1 MKPANATTPS
11 AKKSEKSKNPDSQQQ
26 TPTVHGEEKKNPT
39 PEGNKTPENG
49 QAADET
55 TQSAKGKKK

>member
-1 MKPANATTPS
+1 MKPANTTTPS
-11 AKKSEKSKNPDSQQQ
+11 GKKSEKSKNPNSQQQ

-49 QAADET
+49 QPANAT
-55 TQSAKGKKK
+55 TPSGKGKKK